1 MATGKTAPP
10 PNCSPMAPRAGQRGE
25 RATGHITQETLLREF
40 LRRKRLDPTLDVLK
54 EIAKTFNEGIN
65 GFDNLNPNDPPP
77 RDSNAP
83 PAKKPN

>member
-1 MATGKTAPP
+1 MLALHATG
-10 PNCSPMAPRAGQRGE
+10 Q
-25 RATGHITQETLLREF
+25 ITQETLLREF

-65 GFDNLNPNDPPP
+65 RFDNLNPNDPPP